1 MGDVVGRLL
10 VCATPIG
17 NLGDV
22 TLRVLDALREAD
34 LIAAEDTRVTAR
46 LLHRYAI
53 NTPMQRYDAHTA
65 SRQTAGLVERMAS
78 GQTVALVSDAG
89 TPGMSDPGE
98 LLVLEAIRAG
108 IEVDVLPGPCAA
120 VTALIFS
127 GAPTRAFYFGGFL
140 PRKAGDRRR
149 LLESIKSLDA
159 TLVFYESPHRAASSL
174 AAIAEI
180 MPGRHGAVAREL
192 TKVHQEILRG
202 ETELLAKA
210 LADRVLKGELVLVV
224 APPPAEARPSFDESS
239 IREALERQ
247 IAHGVSRSDAIKIV
261 AKETGLARS
270 EVYKIAH
277 ER

>member
-1 MGDVVGRLL
+1 MGDRGRLL

-22 TLRVLDALREAD
+22 TLRVLEALREAD
-34 LIAAEDTRVTAR
+34 LIAAEDTRVTSR
-46 LLHRYAI
+46 LLRRYGI
-53 NTPMQRYDAHTA
+53 ETPMRRYDAHTA
-65 SRQTAGLVERMAS
+65 SKHSAGLIERMAS

-89 TPGMSDPGE
+89 TPGLSDPGE
-98 LLVLEAIRAG
+98 LIVREAIEAG

-140 PRKAGDRRR
+140 PRKTGDRHK

-159 TLVFYESPHRAASSL
+159 TLVFYESPHRAAGAL
-174 AAIAEI
+174 AAIADV
-180 MPGRHGAVAREL
+180 MPERQAVVAREL
-192 TKVHQEILRG
+192 TKIHQEILRG
-202 ETELLAKA
+202 EAKGLAKM
-210 LADRVLKGELVLVV
+210 LSERTLKGELVLVIS
-224 APPPAEARPSFDESS
+224 PPLEEAERSFDENS
-239 IREALERQ
+239 IREAVERQ
-247 IAHGVSRSDAIKIV
+247 ISDGVTRSDAIRAV

>member
-1 MGDVVGRLL
+1 MGDRGRLL

-22 TLRVLDALREAD
+22 TLRVLEALRDAD
-34 LIAAEDTRVTAR
+34 LIAAEDTRVTSR
-46 LLHRYAI
+46 LLRRYAI
-53 NTPMQRYDAHTA
+53 DTPMQRYDAHIA
-65 SRQTAGLVERMAS
+65 FRQTAHLIERMAS

-89 TPGMSDPGE
+89 TPGLSDPGE
-98 LLVLEAIRAG
+98 LIVREAIEAG

-140 PRKAGDRRR
+140 PRKAGDRHR
-149 LLESIKSLDA
+149 LLESVKSLDA

-174 AAIAEI
+174 AVIAEI
-180 MPGRHGAVAREL
+180 MPGRHAVVAREL

-202 ETELLAKA
+202 ETELLAKI
-210 LADRVLKGELVLVV
+210 LEDRVLKGELVLVV
-224 APPPAEARPSFDESS
+224 APPPAEAGPSFDESG
-239 IREALERQ
+239 IREAVERQ
-247 IAHGVSRSDAIKIV
+247 IAYGVSRSDAIKIV

>member
-1 MGDVVGRLL
+1 LL

-22 TLRVLDALREAD
+22 TLRVLEALRDAD
-34 LIAAEDTRVTAR
+34 LIAAEDTRVTSR
-46 LLHRYAI
+46 LLRRYGI
-53 NTPMQRYDAHTA
+53 ETPMQRYDAHTA
-65 SRQTAGLVERMAS
+65 SRHSAGLIERMAS

-89 TPGMSDPGE
+89 TPGLSDPGE
-98 LLVLEAIRAG
+98 LIVREAIEAG

-140 PRKAGDRRR
+140 PRKTGDRHK

-159 TLVFYESPHRAASSL
+159 TLVFYESPHRAAAAL
-174 AAIAEI
+174 AAVAEV
-180 MPGRHGAVAREL
+180 MPGRQAVIAREL

-202 ETELLAKA
+202 EAEA
-210 LADRVLKGELVLVV
+210 LARMLSDRALKGELVLVIS
-224 APPPAEARPSFDESS
+224 PPAAEVERQLDESGV
-239 IREALERQ
+239 REAVERQ
-247 IAHGVSRSDAIKIV
+247 IADGATRSDAIKAV
-261 AKETGLARS
+261 ARETGLARN